1 MGFIDVKEKV
11 IKTLGGFLDRNKDY
25 AFELYINNA
34 VTNSNIGK
42 IFIALDRIYSADD
55 KKFTL
60 KWNKDENYDMRYNEF
75 SIPYD
80 EIMTC
85 YEEVDK
91 DNNLKISEIAVVILK
106 NGMRIDFECVGMR
119 I

>member
-1 MGFIDVKEKV
+1 MTMKEKAES
-11 IKTLGGFLDRNKDY
+11 ILGGFLERNKEY
-25 AFELYINNA
+25 AVELYINNA
-34 VTNSNIGK
+34 VANSNIGK
-42 IFIALDRIYSADD
+42 IFIASDRIYSADD

-60 KWNKDENYDMRYNEF
+60 KWNKDENYDVRYNGF

-91 DNNLKISEIAVVILK
+91 DNNLIISETAVVIFK
-106 NGMRIDFECVGMR
+106 NGMEFSFNCIGMR

>member
-1 MGFIDVKEKV
+1 MEMKEKAES
-11 IKTLGGFLDRNKDY
+11 ILGEFLERNKEY
-25 AFELYINNA
+25 AIELYINNA
-34 VTNSNIGK
+34 ATNSNIGK
-42 IFIALDRIYSADD
+42 IFIASDRIYNADN

-60 KWNKDENYDMRYNEF
+60 KWDKDENYDVRYNDF

-80 EIMTC
+80 EIMAC

-91 DNNLKISEIAVVILK
+91 DENLKISETVVVILK
-106 NGMRIDFECVGMR
+106 NGMEFSFGCFGMR

>member
-11 IKTLGGFLDRNKDY
+11 VKTLSEFLDRNKEY
-25 AFELYINNA
+25 AVELYINNA
-34 VTNSNIGK
+34 ITNRRIGK
-42 IFIALDRIYSADD
+42 IFIISDRVFKADD
-55 KKFTL
+55 EKITL
-60 KWNKDENYDMRYNEF
+60 EWNKDENYNVRYNDF

-80 EIMTC
+80 EVMSC

-91 DNNLKISEIAVVILK
+91 EDNLKISERVVVILK